1 MKYKTFYKEI
11 ETLRVISLVKMG
23 TILNGKENIFIWGGG
38 LLIYLGR
45 GEIFILEWEEFFFYR
60 KRCFHKSISSF
71 GEPFFFS
78 AIMWLN
84 SEYKCSTC
92 FQPHYFD
99 MFYIDFVGCHSRRV
113 RGWLAGRGL
122 LYQGVVWRWTSK
134 YYKIL
139 FRQLHWRGWSSIFIF
154 C

>member
-1 MKYKTFYKEI
+1 M
-11 ETLRVISLVKMG
+11 RVISLVKMG

-38 LLIYLGR
+38 LLIY
-45 GEIFILEWEEFFFYR
+45 WEEKKFLYWNEKNFSFIE
-60 KRCFHKSISSF
+60 KDVSINLYLLF

-78 AIMWLN
+78 AILWLN
-84 SEYKCSTC
+84 SEYKHSTC

-99 MFYIDFVGCHSRRV
+99 MFFIDFVGCHSRRV

-154 C
+154 S

>member
-1 MKYKTFYKEI
+1 MEKKIFSSGEGVC
-11 ETLRVISLVKMG
+11 L
-23 TILNGKENIFIWGGG
+23 FIWEEKKFSYWNEKNFSFIEKDVSINLY
-38 LLIYLGR
+38 LLLGN
-45 GEIFILEWEEFFFYR
+45 L
-60 KRCFHKSISSF
+60 
-71 GEPFFFS
+71 FFS
-78 AIMWLN
+78 AILWLN